1 MKSPEPLSGAAID
14 RILDRVHEA
23 PGGGSLDLAST
34 DRNALRDDLHWEVA
48 LQLMSDAAMR
58 VEVVHFAFGPKS
70 AERRFHP

>member
-14 RILDRVHEA
+14 RILDRVREA

-48 LQLMSDAAMR
+48 LQLMSDT
-58 VEVVHFAFGPKS
+58 
-70 AERRFHP
+70 